1 MASYE
6 KRGNT
11 WRYRISL
18 GKDAET
24 GKYKYISNSG
34 FKRKSDAKHH
44 AEMVERQLE
53 MAIISHRPHLH
64 LNRLLTIGYHNMLTK

>member
-44 AEMVERQLE
+44 AEMVKWSFSNVHER
-53 MAIISHRPHLH
+53 PKT
-64 LNRLLTIGYHNMLTK
+64 LLYQGFCHF

>member
-1 MASYE
+1 LRLKPEFEIYLYLPVSASFPSDI
-6 KRGNT
+6 R
-11 WRYRISL
+11 SL

-44 AEMVERQLE
+44 AEMVERQL
-53 MAIISHRPHLH
+53 S
-64 LNRLLTIGYHNMLTK
+64 NRQQPV